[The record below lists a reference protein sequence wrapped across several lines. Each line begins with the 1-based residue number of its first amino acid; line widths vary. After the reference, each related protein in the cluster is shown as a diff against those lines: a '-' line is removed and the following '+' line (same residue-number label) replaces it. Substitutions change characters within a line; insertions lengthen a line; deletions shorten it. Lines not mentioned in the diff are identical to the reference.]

1 MSLTTPGLIFVVRG
15 LVNLLIPVAGV
26 YGGLYVLGDVIDLP
40 IPPLTKWI
48 AAICTSPLL
57 AISKSAWARF
67 REAREARK
75 MGATPVPVLNGKW
88 IGNFDILLALKKG
101 FEVGYPGTPC
111 YLCSLIFYFLLLI
124 LHAAEAFWPIFD
136 RLGPIVNLRVFG
148 QNQIF
153 TTEPDHIKVRAF
165 VQS

>member
-111 YLCSLIFYFLLLI
+111 YLCSLIFIFFAYSPCSGSILAYFRQAWTYRKPSGVWAESN
-124 LHAAEAFWPIFD
+124 LHD
-136 RLGPIVNLRVFG
+136 GTR
-148 QNQIF
+148 
-153 TTEPDHIKVRAF
+153 
-165 VQS
+165 SY